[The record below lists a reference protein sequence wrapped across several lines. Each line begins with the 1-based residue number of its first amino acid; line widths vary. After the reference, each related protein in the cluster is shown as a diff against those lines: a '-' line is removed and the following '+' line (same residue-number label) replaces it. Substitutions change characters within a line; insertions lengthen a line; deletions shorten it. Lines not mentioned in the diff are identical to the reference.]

1 MFEISEHCA
10 KIITRPVGE
19 AVQHIAL
26 SRRHSRVRFPYRL
39 PLTTNSRKG
48 VFVLKKKAGIYYNYV
63 KEKRNIIME
72 RYFGEKTPKL
82 GFGLMRLPKLE
93 DGSIDVEQTKTMVDM
108 FLKAGLSYFDTAY
121 VYDNGESEKTAKVAL
136 VDRYPRDSF
145 TLATKLNGAMG
156 KPTVEQAKA
165 QLYTS
170 LERTGAGYF
179 DYYLLHAVQENN
191 YKTYEEYGLWDYVRE
206 AKEKGLIKHW
216 GFSFHATPELL
227 DQLLTEHPDA
237 EFVQLQINY
246 ADWDNPN
253 VQSRRC
259 LEVARKHGKSV
270 VVMEPVKGGMLAN
283 PVKEIQDV
291 FREADPEASFA
302 SWAIRF
308 VASQDGILTVLSGM
322 SNIEQMADNTSY
334 MSDFKPLSEEEM
346 KVIEKVQEIYKNIN
360 TIPCTAC
367 HYCTEGCPMGIPIPD
382 IFRVRNN
389 QMLQSDDPKARERYE
404 RVTLDKGKASD
415 CIQCGQCESVCPQ
428 HINIIERLIDC
439 AENLE

>member
-1 MFEISEHCA
+1 
-10 KIITRPVGE
+10 
-19 AVQHIAL
+19 
-26 SRRHSRVRFPYRL
+26 
-39 PLTTNSRKG
+39 
-48 VFVLKKKAGIYYNYV
+48 
-63 KEKRNIIME
+63 ME

-108 FLKAGLSYFDTAY
+108 FLKAGLTYFDTAY

-227 DQLLTEHPDA
+227 DQL
-237 EFVQLQINY
+237 
-246 ADWDNPN
+246 
-253 VQSRRC
+253 C
-259 LEVARKHGKSV
+259 
-270 VVMEPVKGGMLAN
+270 
-283 PVKEIQDV
+283 
-291 FREADPEASFA
+291 
-302 SWAIRF
+302 
-308 VASQDGILTVLSGM
+308 
-322 SNIEQMADNTSY
+322 
-334 MSDFKPLSEEEM
+334 
-346 KVIEKVQEIYKNIN
+346 
-360 TIPCTAC
+360 
-367 HYCTEGCPMGIPIPD
+367 
-382 IFRVRNN
+382 
-389 QMLQSDDPKARERYE
+389 
-404 RVTLDKGKASD
+404 
-415 CIQCGQCESVCPQ
+415 
-428 HINIIERLIDC
+428 
-439 AENLE
+439 